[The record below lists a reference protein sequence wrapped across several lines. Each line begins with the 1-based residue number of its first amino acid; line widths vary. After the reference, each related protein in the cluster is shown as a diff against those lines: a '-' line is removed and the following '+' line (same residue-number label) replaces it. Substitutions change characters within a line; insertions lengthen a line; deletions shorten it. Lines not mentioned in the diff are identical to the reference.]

1 MSPPAIVGAPSNVEA
16 AVPAAMSSHLRR
28 RHACHY
34 SCSHALW
41 GVCIIGA
48 GGSVQRTRRGGQA
61 LPWLQQPHP
70 LQVSIPLPK
79 TSQIILD
86 KVVVL
91 DKGTAS
97 VNAPLQL
104 HRKIT
109 ISYRLLVT
117 HTQQ

>member
-1 MSPPAIVGAPSNVEA
+1 MVGAPSNVQA
-16 AVPAAMSSHLRR
+16 TVPAAMSSHLRK

-34 SCSHALW
+34 SCSHAPVGRLHHW
-41 GVCIIGA
+41 SRRLGTVR
-48 GGSVQRTRRGGQA
+48 RTRRGGQA

-70 LQVSIPLPK
+70 LQVSILLPK

-97 VNAPLQL
+97 VNAPPPL
-104 HRKIT
+104 HGKIT
-109 ISYRLLVT
+109 ISYRLSVT
-117 HTQQ
+117 YTQP

>member
-1 MSPPAIVGAPSNVEA
+1 M
-16 AVPAAMSSHLRR
+16 PAAMSSHLRR

-34 SCSHALW
+34 SCSHVPVGRLHHWMRAAPY
-41 GVCIIGA
+41 GA
-48 GGSVQRTRRGGQA
+48 PAAAGKLCPGYSSRIPR
-61 LPWLQQPHP
+61 
-70 LQVSIPLPK
+70 VSILLPK
-79 TSQIILD
+79 TLQIILD

-97 VNAPLQL
+97 VNAPPTL

-109 ISYRLLVT
+109 ISYRLSVT